1 MPQNFRATLYGI
13 VRTAVDNAIERDDQ
27 KYGRQLAAYFE
38 RQIVRLRLKFGGQ
51 TIWQRARKANGKE

>member
-13 VRTAVDNAIERDDQ
+13 VRTAVDNAIAHSDQ
-27 KYGRQLAAYFE
+27 KYSRQLASFME

-51 TIWQRARKANGKE
+51 TIWQRARKSDNRD